1 MGLAGIVMR
10 AITPI
15 RVYADTSVYGGAFD
29 EEFREASLAFFA
41 LVRQGRFRLVH
52 SALLRIEIERAP
64 EEVQSLFKEYEP
76 VAELVEVG
84 EEATRLRDAF
94 LAAGIVG
101 SKWNADAL
109 HVAVATVAACRV
121 IVSWNF
127 KHIVHFRKIPLYNGV
142 NQSLGYGSIAIHSP
156 EEVIGDED
164 EDV

>member
-1 MGLAGIVMR
+1 MSTAN
-10 AITPI
+10 PI

-29 EEFREASLAFFA
+29 EEFGTASRAFFD
-41 LVRQGRFRLVH
+41 LVQQGRFRLVH
-52 SALLRIEIERAP
+52 SALLRVEIQRAP
-64 EEVQSLFKEYEP
+64 EQVRSLFREYEST
-76 VAELVEVG
+76 AELVEVSD
-84 EEATRLRDAF
+84 EATRLRDAF

-101 SKWNADAL
+101 SKWSADAL
-109 HVAVATVAACRV
+109 HVAVATVASCRV

-156 EEVIGDED
+156 EEVIADED